1 MILPC
6 LISFLL
12 GLFIGSFL
20 NVCIYRIPKG
30 ESVVWP
36 PSHCPTCGERIKPYD
51 NIPVISYFLLKGRC
65 RNCGERISWQYPAV
79 ELLTGVLTAATV
91 CKFGVSFSSLYY
103 LLLVYYLIVVS
114 FIDLKTME
122 VPVRLSYGALLSGL
136 LLSFFVPQHSF
147 KEAVFGASFGAG
159 VILFIIETY
168 YVFTG
173 KEGMGYGDANIM
185 AVVGAFLGWKKVLL
199 TLFLASLVGAAVGIT
214 LILLRRGER
223 EKPIPFGPFI
233 AAGALLS
240 LYFGDRLINW
250 YLGGLGL

>member
-1 MILPC
+1 LILPC
-6 LISFLL
+6 LLSFVI

-20 NVCIYRIPKG
+20 NVCIYRIPEGK
-30 ESVVWP
+30 SVIWP
-36 PSHCPTCGERIKPYD
+36 PSHCPYCGERIKPYD
-51 NIPVISYFLLKGRC
+51 NIPVISYFLLKGKC
-65 RNCGERISWQYPAV
+65 RSCGERISYRYPAV

-91 CKFGVSFSSLYY
+91 CKFGVSLSSLYY
-103 LLLVYYLIVVS
+103 LLLVYYLIVIS

-122 VPVRLSYGALLSGL
+122 VPVRFSYGALLSGL

-199 TLFLASLVGAAVGIT
+199 TLFLASLVGAATGVT
-214 LILLRRGER
+214 LILLKKGER